1 MLFLAGSLSEHLQAC
16 MKEVAEN
23 IHPNNIEKF
32 SDVLLPVY
40 LDILNGPAVFVDN
53 PENQCRALILELLNK
68 ILLAT
73 TNFPHYERIFHIL
86 LDIMQRDNEN
96 NGITAARLLSDILK
110 STTQLQF
117 NFESVL
123 KPLFNSLAN
132 RAQMFLVH
140 SGVSL
145 SHLLE
150 SC

>member
-1 MLFLAGSLSEHLQAC
+1 

-40 LDILNGPAVFVDN
+40 LDILNGQAVYMEN

-73 TNFPHYERIFHIL
+73 NNFPHYERIFHIL

-117 NFESVL
+117 NFDSVL
-123 KPLFNSLAN
+123 KPLFSSLAS
-132 RAQMFLVH
+132 RAQMFMVH
-140 SGVSL
+140 LPIIL
-145 SHLLE
+145 SNRLE
-150 SC
+150 SCWRYCQESR

>member
-1 MLFLAGSLSEHLQAC
+1 MLSEHLQAC

-23 IHPNNIEKF
+23 IHPNNVEKF

-40 LDILNGPAVFVDN
+40 LDILNGPVVFTEN
-53 PENQCRALILELLNK
+53 AENQCRVLILELLNK
-68 ILLAT
+68 ILLGAN
-73 TNFPHYERIFHIL
+73 NFGHYERIFHIL

-123 KPLFNSLAN
+123 RPLFSNLAS
-132 RAQMFLVH
+132 RAQMFLVC
-140 SGVSL
+140 L
-145 SHLLE
+145 LITLANPLE